1 MEHKETY
8 LGVSIIVTTT
18 QVPAGGWSSEAVL
31 VEAGRHVAVA
41 GTSEVVHE
49 SEEAARRA
57 AVSAAAGAIDRARS
71 SRGKP

>member
-1 MEHKETY
+1 MEYKETY
-8 LGVSIIVTTT
+8 LGVPIIVTTT

-31 VEAGRHVAVA
+31 VESGQRVTAA
-41 GTSEVVHE
+41 GTSEVVYE

-57 AVSAAAGAIDRARS
+57 ALSAAAGAIDRARA

>member
-8 LGVSIIVTTT
+8 LGVPIIVTTT
-18 QVPAGGWSSEAVL
+18 QVPAGGWASEAVL
-31 VEAGRHVAVA
+31 IEAGRPVAVA
-41 GTSEVVHE
+41 GTSEVVYE

>member
-1 MEHKETY
+1 MEYEELY
-8 LGVSIIVTTT
+8 RGVPIILTTT

-31 VEAGRHVAVA
+31 LEAERRVAVA
-41 GTSEVVHE
+41 GVSEVVYE

-57 AVSAAAGAIDRARS
+57 ALSAAAGAIDRARA